1 MKRRIGFWLGL
12 VLFACALT
20 FLDMEHGQP
29 LVTRMTAVALLMA
42 TWWVT
47 EALPIPAT
55 SLLPLLLFPILGI
68 MPGRDAA
75 ATYMNSSI
83 FLFMGGFII
92 ALSIEK
98 WGLHRRIAL
107 GVIGILGSRPRMIVL
122 GFMIA
127 TAFLSMWISNTATAM
142 LMLPIGLSVVSQIE
156 REGGRTDFSER
167 FALVLMLSIA
177 YSANVGG
184 MGTLIGTPPNLAF
197 ARIFAISFPEA
208 PEISFSRWLLLGV
221 PLIVVFLA
229 VIWAFLTFAVHPIG
243 GKQAA
248 CSRDIIRRE
257 RRGLGPMGPEEKRVL
272 GVFIATAL
280 LWMTRNTLRAGSLVI
295 PGWSDLLGLEGV
307 DDGTVAMFMALL
319 LFSLPAKA
327 RGQRLMD
334 WETATRLP
342 WGILLLFGGGF
353 ALAAGFKQSAL
364 DVWIGSHFQPM
375 AGTST
380 TGQIVTI
387 STLVTFL
394 TEVTSN
400 TATTQMFLPIL
411 AAVAEGVRMNP
422 LLLMIPAT
430 LSASCAF
437 MLPVGT
443 PPNAIVFGS
452 GRVPMISMV
461 RAGVLLNLMGVVLI
475 YFTVMFLARFIF
487 GISLTE
493 LPYWVPWLR

>member
-1 MKRRIGFWLGL
+1 MKQIVGFWLGL
-12 VLFACALT
+12 ALFALVLVL
-20 FLDMEHGQP
+20 LDLKPGEPQ
-29 LVTRMTAVALLMA
+29 VTRMTAVAVLMA

-55 SLLPLLLFPILGI
+55 SLLPLVLFPILGI
-68 MPGRDAA
+68 LPGGKTAS
-75 ATYMNSSI
+75 TYMNSSI

-122 GFMIA
+122 GFMMA

-156 REGGRTDFSER
+156 RETGRTDFSER
-167 FALVLMLSIA
+167 FALALMLAIA

-197 ARIFAISFPEA
+197 ARIFAITFPQA
-208 PEISFSRWLLLGV
+208 PEISFSRWILMGA

-229 VIWAFLTFAVHPIG
+229 VIWVFLTFVLYRIG
-243 GKQAA
+243 GRQAG
-248 CSRDIIRRE
+248 CSREMIRRE
-257 RRGLGPMGPEEKRVL
+257 RAQMGPMGPEEKRVL
-272 GVFIATAL
+272 VVFVATAL
-280 LWMTRNTLRAGSLVI
+280 LWITRSSICVGNRVL
-295 PGWSDLLGLEGV
+295 PGWSDALGLTGV
-307 DDGTVAMFMALL
+307 DDGTVALFMALL
-319 LFSLPAKA
+319 LFALPASE

-334 WETATRLP
+334 WETAGRLP

-353 ALAAGFKQSAL
+353 ALAAGFKQSGL
-364 DVWIGSHFQPM
+364 DVWIGSQFQPL
-375 AGTST
+375 AGAST
-380 TGQIVTI
+380 TGQILTVSTI
-387 STLVTFL
+387 VTFL

-400 TATTQMFLPIL
+400 TATTQMLLPIL
-411 AAVAEGVRMNP
+411 AAVSEGMRMNP

-452 GRVPMISMV
+452 GRVPMMAMV
-461 RAGVLLNLMGVVLI
+461 RTGVLLNLIGVVLI
-475 YFTVMFLARFIF
+475 YLTVVLLARAVFCIDMAA
-487 GISLTE
+487 
-493 LPYWVPWLR
+493 LPPWMG

>member
-12 VLFACALT
+12 VLFALALV
-20 FLDMEHGQP
+20 FLDLEPGQP
-29 LVTRMTAVALLMA
+29 RVTRMTAVALLMA

-47 EALPIPAT
+47 EALPIPVT

-68 MPGRDAA
+68 MPGQDTAS
-75 ATYMNSSI
+75 TYMNSSI

-107 GVIGILGSRPRMIVL
+107 GVIGFLGSRPRMIVL

-156 REGGRTDFSER
+156 SEGGRTDFSER

-177 YSANVGG
+177 YAANVGG

-197 ARIFAISFPEA
+197 ARIFSITFPEA
-208 PEISFSRWLLLGV
+208 PEISFSKWLLLGV

-229 VIWAFLTFAVHPIG
+229 VIWVFLTFAVHPIG
-243 GKQAA
+243 GTQAA
-248 CSRDIIRRE
+248 CSRDVIRRE
-257 RRGLGPMGPEEKRVL
+257 RQGLGPMGPEEKRVL
-272 GVFIATAL
+272 GVF
-280 LWMTRNTLRAGSLVI
+280 
-295 PGWSDLLGLEGV
+295 GWSDLLGLDGV
-307 DDGTVAMFMALL
+307 DDGTVAMFMAIL
-319 LFSLPAKA
+319 LFALPATE
-327 RGQRLMD
+327 RGRRLMD
-334 WETATRLP
+334 WETATQLP

-353 ALAAGFKQSAL
+353 ALAAGFKQSTL
-364 DVWIGSHFQPM
+364 DVWIGGHFQPL

-380 TGQIVTI
+380 TGQIITV

-400 TATTQMFLPIL
+400 TATSQMFLPIL
-411 AAVAEGVRMNP
+411 AAIAEGIRMNP

-461 RAGVLLNLMGVVLI
+461 RAGVLLNLIGVVLV

-493 LPYWVPWLR
+493 LPHWVPWLH